1 MTPRPAPTVVYTD
14 PAWAVVD
21 GTRVDPATAVVENEV
36 YGDALSLRIGPYA
49 DGRYR
54 PESPALRE
62 LVSGAAALAVYR
74 AQVTPELLDAAGPR
88 LRVVARQGVGTDNL
102 NAPLLGERGIIGFN
116 VPDYCVDEV
125 AAHTLAMILAWERGL
140 VAQHNDLAD
149 GRFDI
154 YHGRTPRRLAGRT
167 AGIIGLGRIGKAV
180 AARLRLFYERVIA
193 VDPFVHADHMIGYGV
208 RKVELPELLAE
219 SDVVM
224 LHCPLNP
231 DTRGLIDADAL
242 RRMRTDA
249 LLVNTARGALVD
261 AEALAHALDRDAIG
275 GAALDVFVP
284 EDPGAGEFYRR
295 ILKLPNVL
303 VSSHRAFLSEESEL
317 SSRRRVAEG
326 VRHVLETGTPPATG
340 HVPGSATSGSAFTVE
355 AGR

>member
-1 MTPRPAPTVVYTD
+1 MTAPTVVYTD

-21 GTRVDPATAVVENEV
+21 GKHVDPAAAVIEHEV
-36 YGDALSLRIGPYA
+36 YGDAVRLRIGPFA

-62 LVSGAAALAVYR
+62 LVAGAAALAVYR
-74 AQVTPELLDAAGPR
+74 CQVTPELLDAAGPQ

-102 NAPLLGERGIIGFN
+102 NATLLGERGIIGFN

-125 AAHTLAMILAWERGL
+125 AAHTLAMVLAWERGL
-140 VAQHNDLAD
+140 VAQHNALAT

-154 YHGRTPRRLAGRT
+154 YHGRVPRRLAGRT

-180 AARLRLFYERVIA
+180 AARLRLFYRRVVA

-208 RKVELPELLAE
+208 EKVELPELLAE
-219 SDVVM
+219 SDVVV

-242 RRMRTDA
+242 RRMRSDA
-249 LLVNTARGALVD
+249 LLVNTARGALVE
-261 AEALAHALDRDAIG
+261 AEALAHALARDAIG

-284 EDPGAGEFYRR
+284 EDPTASEWYSR

-303 VSSHRAFLSEESEL
+303 VSSHRAFLSAESEL

-326 VRHVLETGTPPATG
+326 IRHVLETGTPPAAG
-340 HVPGSATSGSAFTVE
+340 HVPGSAASGVPLAEE
-355 AGR
+355 ARQ